1 MDFRKKKQI
10 KFFVV
15 VDFVLHA
22 DLLFR
27 ISLRDPW
34 QIINLLSFI
43 FSVLVYIENKRLPQ
57 WNIWLDYDLRVN
69 DSVNIYMRKYILP

>member
-1 MDFRKKKQI
+1 MNFRKKQI

-57 WNIWLDYDLRVN
+57 
-69 DSVNIYMRKYILP
+69 